1 MDKAEEKYI
10 NTQSVL
16 RKEEGLGVG
25 LQELSFRVF
34 QVFHSPEMTAGFFR
48 FLVLFL

>member
-1 MDKAEEKYI
+1 MDKAEEP
-10 NTQSVL
+10 QPVL

-25 LQELSFRVF
+25 LRELSFRVF